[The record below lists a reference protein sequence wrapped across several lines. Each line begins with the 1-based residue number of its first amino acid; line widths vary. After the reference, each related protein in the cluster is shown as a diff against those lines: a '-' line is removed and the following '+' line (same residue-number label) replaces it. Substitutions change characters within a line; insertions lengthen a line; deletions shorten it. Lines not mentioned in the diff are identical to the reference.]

1 MTHPPFLSPHQIDE
15 HLAHFPK
22 FLVHKNKQRLTKI
35 TQYLIRARRLAARS
49 TTTLVPVATRTE
61 QRERRREAKAETAAK
76 LETSIEQELLARL
89 RAGTY
94 GDIYNFPTAEYEKVL
109 DAAEEAEAEA
119 EAGAEGDAYIEGDSE
134 DDVEWEDEEE
144 GGLEDV
150 SDGPNDA
157 SDDDDDDDDDDAS
170 PSGGDIEDLGGPTPP
185 RRTERGR
192 RRPAD
197 GPGGK
202 RGRREVEVEVE
213 RETASRQRVS
223 R

>member
-1 MTHPPFLSPHQIDE
+1 M
-15 HLAHFPK
+15 AHFPK

-49 TTTLVPVATRTE
+49 TTTLIPVATRTE

-119 EAGAEGDAYIEGDSE
+119 EAGTDGDAYIEGDSE
-134 DDVEWEDEEE
+134 DDVEWEDEE
-144 GGLEDV
+144 GGELEDV
-150 SDGPNDA
+150 SDGPSDA
-157 SDDDDDDDDDDAS
+157 SDDDDDDGDAS

-202 RGRREVEVEVE
+202 RGRREVEVE
-213 RETASRQRVS
+213 RETAAPRQR